1 MAAYSSAW
9 HPETAHVEKVDDLT
23 REKLREWQMRR
34 LEIKDRIQSHPE
46 QTLEL
51 SRVLDLMDDEHA
63 EILSEA
69 QMIRATDVADEP
81 ASPAEPAPPPLA
93 SGYTLQLNVAAH
105 RAEDL
110 RRLLDMAV
118 FELQQ
123 QVNAMAAKAD
133 AGPHCGGMSGSLG
146 EYRFELGGQ
155 GNA

>member
-1 MAAYSSAW
+1 M
-9 HPETAHVEKVDDLT
+9 EKVDDLT

-63 EILSEA
+63 EILSQAEI
-69 QMIRATDVADEP
+69 IRSADVANEP
-81 ASPAEPAPPPLA
+81 TPPLLTGA
-93 SGYTLQLNVAAH
+93 YTLQLNVAAQS
-105 RAEDL
+105 AEDL

-123 QVNAMAAKAD
+123 QVNAMAATAE

>member
-1 MAAYSSAW
+1 M
-9 HPETAHVEKVDDLT
+9 EKVDDLT

-63 EILSEA
+63 EILSQAE
-69 QMIRATDVADEP
+69 MIRSADVANEP
-81 ASPAEPAPPPLA
+81 TPPPLT
-93 SGYTLQLNVAAH
+93 GVYTLQLNVAAQS
-105 RAEDL
+105 AEDL

-123 QVNAMAAKAD
+123 QVNAIASKAD
-133 AGPHCGGMSGSLG
+133 ASPHCGGMSGSLG
-146 EYRFELGGQ
+146 EYRFELGGH

>member
-1 MAAYSSAW
+1 M
-9 HPETAHVEKVDDLT
+9 EKVDDLT

-63 EILSEA
+63 EILSQAE
-69 QMIRATDVADEP
+69 MIRSADVANEP
-81 ASPAEPAPPPLA
+81 TPPLTGA
-93 SGYTLQLNVAAH
+93 YTLQLNVVAQS
-105 RAEDL
+105 AEDL

-123 QVNAMAAKAD
+123 QVTAMDASAD

>member
-1 MAAYSSAW
+1 M
-9 HPETAHVEKVDDLT
+9 EKVDDLT

-63 EILSEA
+63 EILSQAE
-69 QMIRATDVADEP
+69 MIRATTVADEP
-81 ASPAEPAPPPLA
+81 ASPAEPVPPPLA
-93 SGYTLQLNVAAH
+93 GAYTLQLNVAAH
-105 RAEDL
+105 SAEDL

-123 QVNAMAAKAD
+123 QINALASTAD
-133 AGPHCGGMSGSLG
+133 ARAHGGGMSGSLG

>member
-1 MAAYSSAW
+1 M
-9 HPETAHVEKVDDLT
+9 EKVDDLT

-63 EILSEA
+63 EILSQAE
-69 QMIRATDVADEP
+69 MIRSADVANEP
-81 ASPAEPAPPPLA
+81 TPPPLTGA
-93 SGYTLQLNVAAH
+93 YTLQLSVAAQS
-105 RAEDL
+105 AEDL

-123 QVNAMAAKAD
+123 QVTAMAATAD